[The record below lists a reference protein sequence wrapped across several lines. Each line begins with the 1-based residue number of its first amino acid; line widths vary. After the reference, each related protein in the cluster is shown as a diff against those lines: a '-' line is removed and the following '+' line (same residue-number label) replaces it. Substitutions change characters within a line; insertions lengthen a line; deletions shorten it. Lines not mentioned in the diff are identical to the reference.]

1 MDGQIQGAELQ
12 DMQHQ
17 DMQNQD
23 GQYQDVQFQR
33 EEHLEAASARPEDQ
47 GHPLHAAEL
56 MARQLKGTNAVV
68 RELLMALSVGFAL
81 PGPLPAGLQQK
92 FGNGGVED
100 LDALVDR
107 AEAAGLLGP
116 DGTVVGTAQHALL
129 AATPIAKV
137 HALQRELVDVFT
149 STGQRLGNLA
159 RELARGGLTDARVA
173 AELELAADNALEH
186 NPRLASQLYEEA
198 LLAGADPV
206 ATAAR
211 RAQAA
216 AGDGEL
222 DAAARTID
230 TLLVSTE
237 PQDARR
243 GADVAASVWAQRGML
258 ARGADV
264 YSWLGPER
272 VGVSAPLAAVV
283 LIGVG
288 DRDGAEAFFQPGA
301 PAASPTLLAATLVQT
316 GQGVFAS
323 LGEKPQQGISVLI
336 HASDTLN
343 SAGTSLPLPE
353 TPAALAALLALHT
366 GEPHLAETVCRAAAA
381 AGQGGNAAQPRL
393 LLLQAWACMMQDKLE
408 DARLAATE
416 AAKANHWPLVP
427 RDEFMCA
434 ALEVGLARRNGDV
447 PELLRAWE
455 RAREAML
462 HTSVDLYNLLPWGE
476 LLIAAARLRETRR
489 VVHYLEEAWKLLGR
503 LGEPALW
510 AVPLHWAA
518 VQAALLNESPAD
530 LAPHATALARA
541 SAHSQLA
548 AVLATAGKAWVS
560 VLAGRFR
567 TSDGEGAARLLGA
580 VGMPWEGARLAGHA
594 AARAD
599 ERRDMMRLLSCAR
612 DLHPQ
617 GSPAGGMSGAGIQTG
632 TPAENGGRAHQP
644 DGSGL
649 SEREKEVARLVL
661 EGKTYREIG
670 EAIYISPR
678 TAEHHIARIRR
689 RLGAENR
696 SDLLARL
703 RVALGVENNQH
714 MNPQQE

>member
-1 MDGQIQGAELQ
+1 
-12 DMQHQ
+12 MQH
-17 DMQNQD
+17 QD

-33 EEHLEAASARPEDQ
+33 EEQLEAGFAEPDHQ
-47 GHPLHAAEL
+47 GHPMNAAEL

-68 RELLMALSVGFAL
+68 RELLLALSVGFAL
-81 PGPLPAGLQQK
+81 PGPLPADLQQK
-92 FGNGGVED
+92 IGNGGVED

-107 AEAAGLLGP
+107 AEAAGLLRP

-137 HALQRELVDVFT
+137 HALQRELVDLFT

-159 RELARGGLTDARVA
+159 RDLARGGLTDARVA
-173 AELELAADNALEH
+173 AELELAADSALEH
-186 NPRLASQLYEEA
+186 NPRLSSQLYEEA

-301 PAASPTLLAATLVQT
+301 AAASPTLLAATLVQT

-336 HASDTLN
+336 HASDMLN

-489 VVHYLEEAWKLLGR
+489 VAHYLEEAWKLLGR

-510 AVPLHWAA
+510 AVPLHWAG

-567 TSDGEGAARLLGA
+567 TSDVEGAARLLGA

-703 RVALGVENNQH
+703 RVALGVENSQH

>member
-1 MDGQIQGAELQ
+1 MDGHLQRAERPVPL
-12 DMQHQ
+12 H
-17 DMQNQD
+17 
-23 GQYQDVQFQR
+23 
-33 EEHLEAASARPEDQ
+33 AAPDHQ
-47 GHPLHAAEL
+47 GHPPHAAEL
-56 MARQLKGTNAVV
+56 MAKQLTGANAAV
-68 RELLMALSVGFAL
+68 RELLLALSVGFAL
-81 PGPLPAGLQQK
+81 PGPLPADLQHK
-92 FGNGGVED
+92 FISGTVED
-100 LDALVDR
+100 LDSLVDR
-107 AEAAGLLGP
+107 AEAAGLLRP

-129 AATPIAKV
+129 TATPTAKV
-137 HALQRELVDVFT
+137 HALQRELVTVFA
-149 STGQRLGNLA
+149 SAGQPLGSLA
-159 RELARGGLTDARVA
+159 RELARGGLADPRVA
-173 AELELAADNALEH
+173 AELEQTANAVLDND
-186 NPRLASQLYEEA
+186 PRLASQLYEEA
-198 LLAGADPV
+198 LLAGADPL

-222 DAAARTID
+222 DAAARIID
-230 TLLVSTE
+230 ALLVS
-237 PQDARR
+237 PDPPDVRR

-264 YSWLGPER
+264 YSWLGPGR
-272 VGVSAPLAAVV
+272 VGPSAPLAAVAM
-283 LIGVG
+283 IGAG
-288 DRDGAEAFFQPGA
+288 DRAAAEAFFRPDA
-301 PAASPTLLAATLVQT
+301 PAASPTLLAAALVQT
-316 GQGVFAS
+316 GQGILAS
-323 LGEKPQQGISVLI
+323 LGEKPQQGISILI
-336 HASDTLN
+336 HASDMLN
-343 SAGTSLPLPE
+343 SAGTALPLPE
-353 TPAALAALLALHT
+353 TPAALAALLALHS
-366 GEPHLAETVCRAAAA
+366 GEPHLAETVCKAAAA

-393 LLLQAWACMMQDKLE
+393 LLLQAWAAMMQDKLE

-489 VVHYLEEAWKLLGR
+489 VAQYLEDAWKLLGR
-503 LGEPALW
+503 LGSPALW
-510 AVPLHWAA
+510 AVPLHWSA

-567 TSDGEGAARLLGA
+567 TADVEGAARLLGA

-617 GSPAGGMSGAGIQTG
+617 GSPAGGASGA
-632 TPAENGGRAHQP
+632 AEVQARSGADLGGKAAQP
-644 DGSGL
+644 DASGL

-703 RVALGVENNQH
+703 RLALGVEHSQQL
-714 MNPQQE
+714 NPQQE

>member
-1 MDGQIQGAELQ
+1 MDGHLQRAE
-12 DMQHQ
+12 
-17 DMQNQD
+17 
-23 GQYQDVQFQR
+23 
-33 EEHLEAASARPEDQ
+33 RPI
-47 GHPLHAAEL
+47 PLHTSPDHQGQPPHVTELVASQLRGAQAA
-56 MARQLKGTNAVV
+56 V
-68 RELLMALSVGFAL
+68 RDLLLALSVGFAL
-81 PGPLPAGLQQK
+81 PGPLPADLQHK
-92 FGNGGVED
+92 LDSGAVED

-107 AEAAGLLGP
+107 AEAAGLLRP
-116 DGTVVGTAQHALL
+116 DGTVLGTVQHALL
-129 AATPIAKV
+129 TATPTSKV
-137 HALQRELVDVFT
+137 HALQRELVSVFT
-149 STGQRLGNLA
+149 SAGQPLGSLA
-159 RELARGGLTDARVA
+159 RELARGGLADHRVA
-173 AELELAADNALEH
+173 AELEHAADVALEGD
-186 NPRLASQLYEEA
+186 PRLASQLYGEA
-198 LLAGADPV
+198 LLAGADPL

-222 DAAARTID
+222 DAAARIID
-230 TLLVSTE
+230 ALLVISD
-237 PQDARR
+237 PPDVRR

-258 ARGADV
+258 ARAADV
-264 YSWLGPER
+264 YSWLGSAR
-272 VGVSAPLAAVV
+272 VGPSAPLAAVAM
-283 LIGVG
+283 IGAG
-288 DRDGAEAFFQPGA
+288 DRSGAESIFQPDA
-301 PAASPTLLAATLVQT
+301 PAASPTLLAAALVQT
-316 GQGVFAS
+316 GQGIIAS
-323 LGEKPQQGISVLI
+323 LGDKPHQGISLLI
-336 HASDTLN
+336 HASDMLN
-343 SAGTSLPLPE
+343 SSRIALPLPE
-353 TPAALAALLALHT
+353 TPAALAALLALHS
-366 GEPHLAETVCRAAAA
+366 GDPHLAETVCRSAAA
-381 AGQGGNAAQPRL
+381 AGQGGNSAQPRL
-393 LLLQAWACMMQDKLE
+393 LLLQGWAAMMQDKSE
-408 DARLAATE
+408 EARLAATE
-416 AAKANHWPLVP
+416 AAKANPWPLVP

-462 HTSVDLYNLLPWGE
+462 HTSVDLYSLLPWGE
-476 LLIAAARLRETRR
+476 LLIAAARLRETPR
-489 VVHYLEEAWKLLGR
+489 VAQYLDEAWRLLGQ
-503 LGEPALW
+503 LDEPALW
-510 AVPLHWAA
+510 AVPLHWAG

-567 TSDGEGAARLLGA
+567 PADVEAAARLLGA

-599 ERRDMMRLLSCAR
+599 ERRDMMRLLACAR

-617 GSPAGGMSGAGIQTG
+617 GPPAGAASRAADLRPGAADAAG
-632 TPAENGGRAHQP
+632 NRAQS
-644 DGSGL
+644 DASGL

-696 SDLLARL
+696 SDLLTRL
-703 RVALGVENNQH
+703 RLALGVDNQQPL
-714 MNPQQE
+714 NPQQE

>member
-1 MDGQIQGAELQ
+1 MDGQ
-12 DMQHQ
+12 
-17 DMQNQD
+17 
-23 GQYQDVQFQR
+23 FQR
-33 EEHLEAASARPEDQ
+33 ADQPEGLYTGPDHQ
-47 GHPLHAAEL
+47 GNPQQAAEL
-56 MARQLKGTNAVV
+56 MAKQLQGTNAAV
-68 RELLMALSVGFAL
+68 RELLLALSVGFAL
-81 PGPLPAGLQQK
+81 PGPLPAALQQK
-92 FGNGGVED
+92 IGNGAVED
-100 LDALVDR
+100 LDVLVDR
-107 AEAAGLLGP
+107 AEAAGLLRP

-129 AATPIAKV
+129 AATPTAKV
-137 HALQRELVDVFT
+137 HALQRELVDIFA

-159 RELARGGLTDARVA
+159 RELARGGLTDPRVA
-173 AELELAADNALEH
+173 AELELAADSALEH

-222 DAAARTID
+222 DAAARIID
-230 TLLVSTE
+230 SLLESTD

-243 GADVAASVWAQRGML
+243 CADVAASVWAQRGML

-272 VGVSAPLAAVV
+272 VGFSAPLAAVV
-283 LIGVG
+283 LIGIG
-288 DRDGAEAFFQPGA
+288 DRPGADAFLQPDA

-316 GQGVFAS
+316 GQGIFAS

-336 HASDTLN
+336 HASDMLN
-343 SAGTSLPLPE
+343 SAGAALPLPE

-366 GEPHLAETVCRAAAA
+366 GEPHLAETICRAAAA

-393 LLLQAWACMMQDKLE
+393 LLLQAWASMMQDKLE

-416 AAKANHWPLVP
+416 AAKVNHWPLVP

-489 VVHYLEEAWKLLGR
+489 VAHYLEEAWKLLNR
-503 LGEPALW
+503 LGEPPLW
-510 AVPLHWAA
+510 AVPLHWSA

-567 TSDGEGAARLLGA
+567 TVDVEGAARLLGV

-599 ERRDMMRLLSCAR
+599 ERRDMMRLLACAR

-617 GSPAGGMSGAGIQTG
+617 GSPAGGASGPQVPAGTAAG
-632 TPAENGGRAHQP
+632 SGGKTHQP

-703 RVALGVENNQH
+703 RLALGVEHSQH

>member
-1 MDGQIQGAELQ
+1 MDGHLQRAERPVPLQ
-12 DMQHQ
+12 
-17 DMQNQD
+17 
-23 GQYQDVQFQR
+23 
-33 EEHLEAASARPEDQ
+33 ASPDHQ
-47 GHPLHAAEL
+47 GHPPHVTELVASQLRGAQAA
-56 MARQLKGTNAVV
+56 V
-68 RELLMALSVGFAL
+68 RDLLLALSVGFAL
-81 PGPLPAGLQQK
+81 PGPLPADLQHK
-92 FGNGGVED
+92 LDSGTVED

-107 AEAAGLLGP
+107 AEAAGLLRP
-116 DGTVVGTAQHALL
+116 DGTVLGTVQHALL
-129 AATPIAKV
+129 ASTPTAKV
-137 HALQRELVDVFT
+137 HALQRELVSVFM
-149 STGQRLGNLA
+149 SAGQPLGSLA
-159 RELARGGLTDARVA
+159 RELARGGLADHRVA
-173 AELELAADNALEH
+173 AELEQGADAALEGD
-186 NPRLASQLYEEA
+186 PRLASQLYEEA
-198 LLAGADPV
+198 LLAGADPL

-222 DAAARTID
+222 DAAARIID
-230 TLLVSTE
+230 ALLVS
-237 PQDARR
+237 PDPPDVRR

-258 ARGADV
+258 ARAADV
-264 YSWLGPER
+264 YSWLGAAR
-272 VGVSAPLAAVV
+272 VGPSAPLAAVAM
-283 LIGVG
+283 IGAG
-288 DRDGAEAFFQPGA
+288 DRSGAESIFQPDA
-301 PAASPTLLAATLVQT
+301 PAASPTLLAAALVQT
-316 GQGVFAS
+316 GQGIIAS
-323 LGEKPQQGISVLI
+323 LGDKPHQGISLLI
-336 HASDTLN
+336 HASDMLN
-343 SAGTSLPLPE
+343 SARIALPLPE
-353 TPAALAALLALHT
+353 TPAALAALLALHS
-366 GEPHLAETVCRAAAA
+366 GDPHLAETVCRSAAA
-381 AGQGGNAAQPRL
+381 AGQGGNSAQPRL
-393 LLLQAWACMMQDKLE
+393 LLLQGWAAMMQDKPE
-408 DARLAATE
+408 EARLAATE
-416 AAKANHWPLVP
+416 AAKANPWPLVP

-462 HTSVDLYNLLPWGE
+462 HTSVDLYSLLPWGE
-476 LLIAAARLRETRR
+476 LLIAAARLRETPR
-489 VVHYLEEAWKLLGR
+489 VAQYLDEAWKLLGQ
-503 LGEPALW
+503 LDDPALW

-567 TSDGEGAARLLGA
+567 PADVEGAARLLGA

-599 ERRDMMRLLSCAR
+599 ERRDMMRLLACAR

-617 GSPAGGMSGAGIQTG
+617 GPPAGAASRAADLRPGA
-632 TPAENGGRAHQP
+632 AETAGSRAQS
-644 DGSGL
+644 DASGL

-696 SDLLARL
+696 SDLLTRL
-703 RVALGVENNQH
+703 RLALGVDNQQPL
-714 MNPQQE
+714 NPQQE

>member
-1 MDGQIQGAELQ
+1 MDGHLQRAERPVPLQ
-12 DMQHQ
+12 
-17 DMQNQD
+17 
-23 GQYQDVQFQR
+23 
-33 EEHLEAASARPEDQ
+33 ASPDHQ
-47 GHPLHAAEL
+47 GHPPHVTELVASQLRGAQAA
-56 MARQLKGTNAVV
+56 V
-68 RELLMALSVGFAL
+68 RDLLLALSVGFAL
-81 PGPLPAGLQQK
+81 PGPLPADLQHK
-92 FGNGGVED
+92 LDSGTVED
-100 LDALVDR
+100 LDAVVDR
-107 AEAAGLLGP
+107 AEAAGLLRP
-116 DGTVVGTAQHALL
+116 DGTVLGTVQHALL
-129 AATPIAKV
+129 ASTPTAKV
-137 HALQRELVDVFT
+137 HALQRELVSVFM
-149 STGQRLGNLA
+149 SAGQPLGSLA
-159 RELARGGLTDARVA
+159 RELARGGLADHRVA
-173 AELELAADNALEH
+173 AELEQAADAALEGD
-186 NPRLASQLYEEA
+186 PRLASQLYEEA
-198 LLAGADPV
+198 LLAGADPL

-222 DAAARTID
+222 DAAARIID
-230 TLLVSTE
+230 ALLVS
-237 PQDARR
+237 PDPPDVRR

-258 ARGADV
+258 ARAADV
-264 YSWLGPER
+264 YSWLGAAR
-272 VGVSAPLAAVV
+272 VGPSAPLAAVAM
-283 LIGVG
+283 IGAG
-288 DRDGAEAFFQPGA
+288 DRSGAESIFQPDA
-301 PAASPTLLAATLVQT
+301 PAASPTLLAAALVQT
-316 GQGVFAS
+316 GQGIIAS
-323 LGEKPQQGISVLI
+323 LGDKPHQGISLLI
-336 HASDTLN
+336 HASDMLN
-343 SAGTSLPLPE
+343 SARIALPLPE
-353 TPAALAALLALHT
+353 TPAALAALLALHS
-366 GEPHLAETVCRAAAA
+366 GDPQLAETVCRSAAA
-381 AGQGGNAAQPRL
+381 AGQGGNSAQPRL
-393 LLLQAWACMMQDKLE
+393 LLLQGWAAMMQDKPE
-408 DARLAATE
+408 EARLAATE
-416 AAKANHWPLVP
+416 AAKANPWPLVP

-462 HTSVDLYNLLPWGE
+462 HTSVDLYSLLPWGE
-476 LLIAAARLRETRR
+476 LLIAAARLRETPR
-489 VVHYLEEAWKLLGR
+489 VAQYLDEAWKLLGQ
-503 LGEPALW
+503 LDDPALW

-567 TSDGEGAARLLGA
+567 PADVEGAARLLGA

-599 ERRDMMRLLSCAR
+599 ERRDMMRLLACAR

-617 GSPAGGMSGAGIQTG
+617 GPPAGAASRAADLRPGA
-632 TPAENGGRAHQP
+632 AETAGSRAQS
-644 DGSGL
+644 DASGL

-696 SDLLARL
+696 SDLLTRL
-703 RVALGVENNQH
+703 RLALGVDNQQPL
-714 MNPQQE
+714 NPQQE

>member
-1 MDGQIQGAELQ
+1 MDGHLQRAE
-12 DMQHQ
+12 
-17 DMQNQD
+17 
-23 GQYQDVQFQR
+23 
-33 EEHLEAASARPEDQ
+33 RPEPLQTSPDHQ
-47 GHPLHAAEL
+47 GQPPHVTELVASQLRGAQAA
-56 MARQLKGTNAVV
+56 V
-68 RELLMALSVGFAL
+68 RDLLLALSVGFAL
-81 PGPLPAGLQQK
+81 PGPLPADLQHK
-92 FGNGGVED
+92 LDSGAVED

-107 AEAAGLLGP
+107 AEAAGLLRP
-116 DGTVVGTAQHALL
+116 DGTVLGTVQHALL
-129 AATPIAKV
+129 TATPTSKV
-137 HALQRELVDVFT
+137 HALQRELVSVFT
-149 STGQRLGNLA
+149 SAGQPLGSLA
-159 RELARGGLTDARVA
+159 RELARGGLADHRVA
-173 AELELAADNALEH
+173 AELEHAADVALEGD
-186 NPRLASQLYEEA
+186 PRLASQLYGEA
-198 LLAGADPV
+198 LLAGADPL

-222 DAAARTID
+222 DAAARIID
-230 TLLVSTE
+230 ALLVISD
-237 PQDARR
+237 PPDVRR

-258 ARGADV
+258 ARAADV
-264 YSWLGPER
+264 YSWLGSAR
-272 VGVSAPLAAVV
+272 VGPSAPLAAVAM
-283 LIGVG
+283 IGAG
-288 DRDGAEAFFQPGA
+288 DRSGAESIFQPDA
-301 PAASPTLLAATLVQT
+301 PAASPTLLAAALVQT
-316 GQGVFAS
+316 GQGIIAS
-323 LGEKPQQGISVLI
+323 LGDKPHQGISLLI
-336 HASDTLN
+336 HASDMLN
-343 SAGTSLPLPE
+343 SSRIALPLPE
-353 TPAALAALLALHT
+353 TPAALAALLALHS
-366 GEPHLAETVCRAAAA
+366 GDPHLAETVCRSAAA
-381 AGQGGNAAQPRL
+381 AGQGGNSAQPRL
-393 LLLQAWACMMQDKLE
+393 LLLQGWAAMMQDKSE
-408 DARLAATE
+408 EARLAATE
-416 AAKANHWPLVP
+416 AAKANPWPLVP

-462 HTSVDLYNLLPWGE
+462 HTSVDLYSLLPWGE
-476 LLIAAARLRETRR
+476 LLIAAARLRETPR
-489 VVHYLEEAWKLLGR
+489 VAQYLDEAWRLLGQ
-503 LGEPALW
+503 LDEPALW
-510 AVPLHWAA
+510 AVPLHWAG

-567 TSDGEGAARLLGA
+567 PAEVEAAARLLGA

-599 ERRDMMRLLSCAR
+599 ERRDMMRLLACAR

-617 GSPAGGMSGAGIQTG
+617 GPPAGAASRAADLRPGAADAAG
-632 TPAENGGRAHQP
+632 NRAQS
-644 DGSGL
+644 DASGL

-696 SDLLARL
+696 SDLLTRL
-703 RVALGVENNQH
+703 RLALGVDNQQPL
-714 MNPQQE
+714 NPQQE

>member
-1 MDGQIQGAELQ
+1 MDGHLQRAE
-12 DMQHQ
+12 
-17 DMQNQD
+17 
-23 GQYQDVQFQR
+23 
-33 EEHLEAASARPEDQ
+33 RPEPLQTSPDHQ
-47 GHPLHAAEL
+47 GQPPHVTELVASQLRGAQAA
-56 MARQLKGTNAVV
+56 V
-68 RELLMALSVGFAL
+68 RDLLLALSVGFAL
-81 PGPLPAGLQQK
+81 PGPLPADLQHK
-92 FGNGGVED
+92 LDSGAVED

-107 AEAAGLLGP
+107 AEAAGLLRP
-116 DGTVVGTAQHALL
+116 DGTVLGTVQHALL
-129 AATPIAKV
+129 TATPTSKV
-137 HALQRELVDVFT
+137 HALQRELVSVFT
-149 STGQRLGNLA
+149 SAGQPLGSLA
-159 RELARGGLTDARVA
+159 RELARGGLADHRVA
-173 AELELAADNALEH
+173 AELEHAADVALEGD
-186 NPRLASQLYEEA
+186 PRLASQLYGEA
-198 LLAGADPV
+198 LLAGADPL

-222 DAAARTID
+222 DAAARIID
-230 TLLVSTE
+230 ALLVSSD
-237 PQDARR
+237 PPDVRR

-258 ARGADV
+258 ARAADV
-264 YSWLGPER
+264 YSWLGSAR
-272 VGVSAPLAAVV
+272 VGPSAPLAAVAM
-283 LIGVG
+283 IGAG
-288 DRDGAEAFFQPGA
+288 DRSGAESIFQPDA
-301 PAASPTLLAATLVQT
+301 PAASPTLLAAALVQT
-316 GQGVFAS
+316 GQGIIAS
-323 LGEKPQQGISVLI
+323 LGDKPHQGISLLI
-336 HASDTLN
+336 HASDMLN
-343 SAGTSLPLPE
+343 SSRIALPLPE
-353 TPAALAALLALHT
+353 TPAALAALLALHS
-366 GEPHLAETVCRAAAA
+366 GDPHLAETVCRSAAA
-381 AGQGGNAAQPRL
+381 AGQGGNSAQPRL
-393 LLLQAWACMMQDKLE
+393 LLLQGWAAMMQDKPE
-408 DARLAATE
+408 EARLAATE
-416 AAKANHWPLVP
+416 AAKANPWPLVP

-462 HTSVDLYNLLPWGE
+462 HTSVDLYSLLPWGE
-476 LLIAAARLRETRR
+476 LLIAAARLRETPR
-489 VVHYLEEAWKLLGR
+489 VAQYLDEAWKLLGQ
-503 LGEPALW
+503 LDEPALW
-510 AVPLHWAA
+510 AVPLHWAG

-567 TSDGEGAARLLGA
+567 PADVEAAARLLGA

-599 ERRDMMRLLSCAR
+599 ERRDMMRLLACAR

-617 GSPAGGMSGAGIQTG
+617 GPPAGAASRAADLRPGAADAAG
-632 TPAENGGRAHQP
+632 NRAQS
-644 DGSGL
+644 DASGL

-696 SDLLARL
+696 SDLLTRL
-703 RVALGVENNQH
+703 RLALGVDNQQPL
-714 MNPQQE
+714 NPQQE

>member
-1 MDGQIQGAELQ
+1 MDGHLQRAERPVPLQ
-12 DMQHQ
+12 
-17 DMQNQD
+17 
-23 GQYQDVQFQR
+23 
-33 EEHLEAASARPEDQ
+33 ASPDHQ
-47 GHPLHAAEL
+47 GHPPHVTELVASQLRGAQAA
-56 MARQLKGTNAVV
+56 V
-68 RELLMALSVGFAL
+68 RDLLLALSVGFAL
-81 PGPLPAGLQQK
+81 PGPLPADLQHK
-92 FGNGGVED
+92 LDSGTVED
-100 LDALVDR
+100 LDAVVDR
-107 AEAAGLLGP
+107 AEAAGLLRP
-116 DGTVVGTAQHALL
+116 DGTVLGTVQHALL
-129 AATPIAKV
+129 ASTPTAKV
-137 HALQRELVDVFT
+137 HALQRELVSVFM
-149 STGQRLGNLA
+149 SAGQPLGSLA
-159 RELARGGLTDARVA
+159 RELARGGLADHRVA
-173 AELELAADNALEH
+173 AELEQAADAALEGD
-186 NPRLASQLYEEA
+186 PRLASQLYEEA
-198 LLAGADPV
+198 LLAGADPL

-222 DAAARTID
+222 DAAARIID
-230 TLLVSTE
+230 ALLVS
-237 PQDARR
+237 PDPPDVRR

-258 ARGADV
+258 ARAADV
-264 YSWLGPER
+264 YSWLGAAR
-272 VGVSAPLAAVV
+272 VGPSAPLAAVAM
-283 LIGVG
+283 IGAG
-288 DRDGAEAFFQPGA
+288 DRSGAESIFQPDA
-301 PAASPTLLAATLVQT
+301 PAASPTLLAAALVQT
-316 GQGVFAS
+316 GQGIIAS
-323 LGEKPQQGISVLI
+323 LGDKPHQGISLLI
-336 HASDTLN
+336 HASDMLN
-343 SAGTSLPLPE
+343 SARIALPLPE
-353 TPAALAALLALHT
+353 TPAALAALLALHS
-366 GEPHLAETVCRAAAA
+366 GDPHLAETVCRSAAA
-381 AGQGGNAAQPRL
+381 AGQGGNSAQPRL
-393 LLLQAWACMMQDKLE
+393 LLLQGWAAMMQDKPE
-408 DARLAATE
+408 EARLAATE
-416 AAKANHWPLVP
+416 AAKANPWPLVP

-462 HTSVDLYNLLPWGE
+462 HTSVDLYSLLPWGE
-476 LLIAAARLRETRR
+476 LLIAAARLRETPR
-489 VVHYLEEAWKLLGR
+489 VAQYLDEAWKLLGQ
-503 LGEPALW
+503 LDDPALW

-567 TSDGEGAARLLGA
+567 PADVEGAARLLGA

-599 ERRDMMRLLSCAR
+599 ERRDMMRLLACAR

-617 GSPAGGMSGAGIQTG
+617 GPPAGAASRAADLRPGA
-632 TPAENGGRAHQP
+632 AETAGSRAQS
-644 DGSGL
+644 DASGL

-696 SDLLARL
+696 SDLLTRL
-703 RVALGVENNQH
+703 RLALGVDNQQPL
-714 MNPQQE
+714 NPQQE

>member
-1 MDGQIQGAELQ
+1 MDGHLQRAERPVPLQ
-12 DMQHQ
+12 
-17 DMQNQD
+17 
-23 GQYQDVQFQR
+23 
-33 EEHLEAASARPEDQ
+33 ASPDHQ
-47 GHPLHAAEL
+47 GHPPHVTELVASQLRGAQAA
-56 MARQLKGTNAVV
+56 V
-68 RELLMALSVGFAL
+68 RDLLLALSVGFAL
-81 PGPLPAGLQQK
+81 PGPLPADLQHK
-92 FGNGGVED
+92 LDSGTVED

-107 AEAAGLLGP
+107 AETAGLLRP
-116 DGTVVGTAQHALL
+116 DGTVLGTVQHALL
-129 AATPIAKV
+129 ASTPTAKV
-137 HALQRELVDVFT
+137 HALQRELVSVFM
-149 STGQRLGNLA
+149 SAGQPLGSLA
-159 RELARGGLTDARVA
+159 RELARGGLADHRVA
-173 AELELAADNALEH
+173 AELEQGADAALEGD
-186 NPRLASQLYEEA
+186 PRLASQLYEEA
-198 LLAGADPV
+198 LLAGADPL

-222 DAAARTID
+222 DAAARIID
-230 TLLVSTE
+230 ALLVS
-237 PQDARR
+237 PDPPDVRR

-258 ARGADV
+258 ARAADV
-264 YSWLGPER
+264 YSWLGAAR
-272 VGVSAPLAAVV
+272 VGPSAPLAAVAM
-283 LIGVG
+283 IGAG
-288 DRDGAEAFFQPGA
+288 DRSGAESIFQPDA
-301 PAASPTLLAATLVQT
+301 PAASPTLLAAALVQT
-316 GQGVFAS
+316 GQGIIAS
-323 LGEKPQQGISVLI
+323 LGDKPHQGISLLI
-336 HASDTLN
+336 HASDMLN
-343 SAGTSLPLPE
+343 SARIALPLPE
-353 TPAALAALLALHT
+353 TPAALAALLALHS
-366 GEPHLAETVCRAAAA
+366 GDPHLAETVCRSAAA
-381 AGQGGNAAQPRL
+381 AGQGGNSAQPRL
-393 LLLQAWACMMQDKLE
+393 LLLQGWAAMMQDKPE
-408 DARLAATE
+408 EARLAATE
-416 AAKANHWPLVP
+416 AAKANPWPLVP

-462 HTSVDLYNLLPWGE
+462 HTSVDLYSLLPWGE
-476 LLIAAARLRETRR
+476 LLIAAARLRETPR
-489 VVHYLEEAWKLLGR
+489 VAQYLDEAWKLLGQ
-503 LGEPALW
+503 LDDPALW

-567 TSDGEGAARLLGA
+567 PADVEGAARLLGA

-599 ERRDMMRLLSCAR
+599 ERRDMMRLLACAR

-617 GSPAGGMSGAGIQTG
+617 GPPAGAASRAADLRPGA
-632 TPAENGGRAHQP
+632 AETAGSRAQS
-644 DGSGL
+644 DASGL

-696 SDLLARL
+696 SDLLTRL
-703 RVALGVENNQH
+703 RLALGVDNQQPL
-714 MNPQQE
+714 NPQQE

>member
-1 MDGQIQGAELQ
+1 MDGHLQRAERPVPLQ
-12 DMQHQ
+12 
-17 DMQNQD
+17 
-23 GQYQDVQFQR
+23 
-33 EEHLEAASARPEDQ
+33 ASPDHQ
-47 GHPLHAAEL
+47 GHPPHVTELVASQLRGAQAA
-56 MARQLKGTNAVV
+56 V
-68 RELLMALSVGFAL
+68 RDLLLALSVGFAL
-81 PGPLPAGLQQK
+81 PGPLPADLQHK
-92 FGNGGVED
+92 LDSGTVED

-107 AEAAGLLGP
+107 AEAAGLLRP
-116 DGTVVGTAQHALL
+116 DGTVLGTVQHALL
-129 AATPIAKV
+129 ASTPTAKV
-137 HALQRELVDVFT
+137 HALQRELVSVFM
-149 STGQRLGNLA
+149 SAGQPLGSLA
-159 RELARGGLTDARVA
+159 RELARGGLADHRVA
-173 AELELAADNALEH
+173 AELEQGADAALEGD
-186 NPRLASQLYEEA
+186 PRLAFQLYEEA
-198 LLAGADPV
+198 LLAGADPL

-222 DAAARTID
+222 DAAARIID
-230 TLLVSTE
+230 ALLVS
-237 PQDARR
+237 PDPPDVRR

-258 ARGADV
+258 ARAADV
-264 YSWLGPER
+264 YSWLGAAR
-272 VGVSAPLAAVV
+272 VGPSAPLAAVAM
-283 LIGVG
+283 IGAG
-288 DRDGAEAFFQPGA
+288 DRSGAESIFQPDA
-301 PAASPTLLAATLVQT
+301 PAASPTLLAAALVQT
-316 GQGVFAS
+316 GQGIIAS
-323 LGEKPQQGISVLI
+323 LGDKPHQGISLLI
-336 HASDTLN
+336 HASDMLN
-343 SAGTSLPLPE
+343 SARIALPLPE
-353 TPAALAALLALHT
+353 TPAALAALLALHS
-366 GEPHLAETVCRAAAA
+366 GDPHLAETVCRSAAA
-381 AGQGGNAAQPRL
+381 AGQGGNSAQPRL
-393 LLLQAWACMMQDKLE
+393 LLLQGWAAMMQDKPE
-408 DARLAATE
+408 EARLAATE
-416 AAKANHWPLVP
+416 AAKANPWPLVP

-462 HTSVDLYNLLPWGE
+462 HTSVDLYSLLPWGE
-476 LLIAAARLRETRR
+476 LLIAAARLRETPR
-489 VVHYLEEAWKLLGR
+489 VAQYLDEAWKLLGQ
-503 LGEPALW
+503 LDDPALW

-567 TSDGEGAARLLGA
+567 PADVEGAARLLGA

-599 ERRDMMRLLSCAR
+599 ERRDMMRLLACAR

-617 GSPAGGMSGAGIQTG
+617 GPPAGAASRAADLRPGA
-632 TPAENGGRAHQP
+632 AETAGSRAQS
-644 DGSGL
+644 DASGL

-696 SDLLARL
+696 SDLLTRL
-703 RVALGVENNQH
+703 RLALGVDNQQPL
-714 MNPQQE
+714 NPQQE